1 MALVCLLFVVL
12 REDISYL
19 SLFSYIIVLLHDF
32 FEFLEHFVSFFTHV
46 WVFLLLAEKLE
57 LTQFLVVDPVEWLTA
72 AA

>member
-19 SLFSYIIVLLHDF
+19 SLFSYIIILLHDF
-32 FEFLEHFVSFFTHV
+32 FEFLEHFESFFSHV
-46 WVFLLLAEKLE
+46 RVFLLLVEKLE
-57 LTQFLVVDPVEWLTA
+57 LAQFLVVDPVEWLTA